1 VSAEEEVEA
10 TGNEGPADLK
20 QKRLDN
26 VDIMIRLMEENQKES
41 KAAEEALRKAAE
53 FMAGRCV

>member
-1 VSAEEEVEA
+1 
-10 TGNEGPADLK
+10 
-20 QKRLDN
+20 
-26 VDIMIRLMEENQKES
+26 MIRLMEENQKES